1 MKRQKQTDIMK
12 LVKENPEMPK
22 KLELDDNK
30 RKQLAELMLEYP
42 TKEVQENNPEEQIE
56 ENASSH
62 AYSAGKHTTP

>member
-22 KLELDDNK
+22 KLKLGDSK

-42 TKEVQENNPEEQIE
+42 IKEVQENNPEEQTQE
-56 ENASSH
+56 
-62 AYSAGKHTTP
+62 KTPLHMPAL